1 MSSSHRYCININK
14 SIFRFIHDIALRKT
28 MLSGHL
34 KAWTWQDEWYG
45 LTMEDIRAIERET
58 AALLNRRMQ
67 ELNGELPDDQPG
79 INEDSNNEA
88 PGNNN
93 AVSSDIKGGNCIAIT
108 DNTPL
113 DTGGRHQEMRATF
126 KSIEYPEAE
135 IPNII
140 PKGSE
145 MMSRKPVTS
154 SSSLSAAVQ
163 SSSGALTELE
173 KGKSRKCSVEECEG
187 REIIPC
193 T

>member
-1 MSSSHRYCININK
+1 MR
-14 SIFRFIHDIALRKT
+14 
-28 MLSGHL
+28 
-34 KAWTWQDEWYG
+34 
-45 LTMEDIRAIERET
+45 
-58 AALLNRRMQ
+58 
-67 ELNGELPDDQPG
+67 ELNGELPDDGGYDPG
-79 INEDSNNEA
+79 VNENLNNEA

-93 AVSSDIKGGNCIAIT
+93 TVASDIKGENCVAIT

-154 SSSLSAAVQ
+154 LASLNSDVQ
-163 SSSGALTELE
+163 SSSEAMKPRGSGALTELE
-173 KGKSRKCSVEECEG
+173 KGKPRKCSLEECEG
-187 REIIPC
+187 RGIRLYI
-193 T
+193 